1 MKLTFLKTSVAVA
14 ALVGLVACGGGEVA
28 EAPSDAPD
36 PRVTEARAFLDDAD
50 AKLAAMSRQASPI
63 FWEYATNINA
73 ETAAARAK
81 AGADYTK
88 LGVSLANAT
97 KQFNDVELPAD
108 LARKMGRLK
117 SGITIPAPS
126 TEGAADEL
134 ATITTSLA
142 SRYGSGRYMLK
153 QNTDSVLQ
161 LLGDLPEAARDEIVE
176 KGLTLD
182 QLSTLIEQ
190 SRDPEVL
197 QEVWEGW
204 RTISPPMASEYAR
217 MVEIANEGANELGF
231 DSLDQMWLSNYDMP
245 AAEMEKEVERLWNE
259 VSPLYDEL
267 HCYVRAELNAQ
278 YGDEVQPLTGPIRA
292 DLLGNMW
299 AQQWSSIYDIVEPE
313 TTATVPYDL
322 TQQLID
328 NDYDA
333 LKMVQDGRGLFCVA
347 RP

>member
-1 MKLTFLKTSVAVA
+1 MRTAPNNVGRDIDLALHLEHIRIKAVIEKIQLINTGCLGVRFGLAQAMGERAERLGRRRFERIGNRIRHCGSVPFWLCPFGYLGAVRLFRQLDAARGPMLLQRKWRIIPMKLTFLKTSVAVA

-36 PRVTEARAFLDDAD
+36 PRVTEARAFLNDAD

-190 SRDPEVL
+190 EPRPGRPAGSLGRLAHDFTADGERICAHGRDC
-197 QEVWEGW
+197 Q
-204 RTISPPMASEYAR
+204 
-217 MVEIANEGANELGF
+217 
-231 DSLDQMWLSNYDMP
+231 
-245 AAEMEKEVERLWNE
+245 
-259 VSPLYDEL
+259 
-267 HCYVRAELNAQ
+267 
-278 YGDEVQPLTGPIRA
+278 
-292 DLLGNMW
+292 
-299 AQQWSSIYDIVEPE
+299 
-313 TTATVPYDL
+313 
-322 TQQLID
+322 
-328 NDYDA
+328 
-333 LKMVQDGRGLFCVA
+333 
-347 RP
+347 

>member
-1 MKLTFLKTSVAVA
+1 
-14 ALVGLVACGGGEVA
+14 
-28 EAPSDAPD
+28 
-36 PRVTEARAFLDDAD
+36 
-50 AKLAAMSRQASPI
+50 
-63 FWEYATNINA
+63 
-73 ETAAARAK
+73 
-81 AGADYTK
+81 
-88 LGVSLANAT
+88 
-97 KQFNDVELPAD
+97 
-108 LARKMGRLK
+108 
-117 SGITIPAPS
+117 
-126 TEGAADEL
+126 
-134 ATITTSLA
+134 
-142 SRYGSGRYMLK
+142 
-153 QNTDSVLQ
+153 
-161 LLGDLPEAARDEIVE
+161 
-176 KGLTLD
+176 
-182 QLSTLIEQ
+182 
-190 SRDPEVL
+190 
-197 QEVWEGW
+197 
-204 RTISPPMASEYAR
+204 MASEYAR

-333 LKMVQDGRGLFCVA
+333 LKMVKTAEAFFVSLGLDPLPETFWERSMIVRPADGRDVQCHASAWNLDDEEDVRIKMCTEVNSEDFFTVHHELGHNYYQRAYKDVDHLYKDGAHDGFHEAIGDFISLSITPTYLEQIGLITADQVPPAEADIALADADGARQDRLPAICDFGRSVA
-347 RP
+347 LERACR